1 MICLLVCSKKSLI
14 GPARVLSSS
23 PRCFSCSPADYFG
36 ASGPCQAPVHHV
48 GTRPFFQGRSYLVF
62 LYVRGPGN
70 AFPPV

>member
-23 PRCFSCSPADYFG
+23 PRCFSRSPADYFG

-62 LYVRGPGN
+62 LYVRGRGN